1 MEVPEKFVNV
11 DAEAGRIPDFVEPF
25 DSTMRLLQIV
35 SFAALMSGLFSP
47 SSLHAQDYGIEVEV
61 VSEDIGMLVGALGIT
76 DLSGYSCSRVY
87 ITMENENDFL
97 SSISGDANNPSYVNT
112 TTNFYHA
119 ILGGTTPNGIN
130 SLLFPV
136 YPDLAYDSWVTIG
149 LEGTPNAV
157 AGEAAVSTVASSL
170 NPWSTNFDPGAGLP
184 GGNIAI
190 DDAVG
195 GAWYALNG
203 DANGVAGAD
212 LKVLAGQFTTTG
224 DLSVQMYTQIFING
238 DGFNEYLPDGVN
250 RPSFIWP
257 VTAVEGC
264 TDDTACNYNADAT
277 NDDGSCTY
285 ADAGLDCDG
294 NCLADADGDGICDG
308 DEIAGCQDNTA
319 CNYDATATDDDGSC
333 TYADAGLDCDGNCLA
348 DADGDGIC
356 DGDEIAGCQDDTACN
371 YTATATDDDGSCSY
385 ADAGLDCDG
394 NCLAD
399 ADGDG
404 ICDGDEIAGCQD
416 DTACNYN
423 ADATDDDGSCTYADA
438 GLDCDGNCLADAD
451 GDGICDG
458 DEIAGCTD
466 EAANNFDPAATDDD
480 GSCDYTCGPDWGEPN
495 TYPSVATVLALITV
509 DGENAAMMDAVGAF
523 VGDELRGEGDIIEFE
538 GATYINMTVYLAG
551 AEEMVDFI
559 FFNQDECSTCTI
571 DADLTAMSFGEYGSF
586 ADPLMFDANCTATT
600 LDVELAEGWNYVS
613 TNVMPESYAME
624 SLFDEALG
632 GSLLKVLGDDAFA
645 LGGSYTPGIPSV
657 FNSLQ
662 MHSDAAGYVI
672 KVDADGLWSS
682 SGEPL
687 DAASTP
693 LDLNEGWNI
702 IGYVPQAAMSVED
715 ALASIDGAVGTVI
728 DGQNGTVWNPANP
741 NEFNSLLDMEPGRS
755 YWVRMLAAATL
766 TYPEMDMDGSGMVL
780 APLRTEDAAQ
790 SMTGWNVTVSPF
802 AAALAA
808 EIRLD
813 EAPVEGEAYIGAFDG
828 ETCVAARPV
837 VSVDGWTGAQ
847 MAVMLEQSADIQ
859 FRLWV
864 DGVEFTSTD
873 MLSLSAGDELGQGGD
888 VLPVLRFA
896 SAANAVVDAGWVDG
910 FALAPMPAHS
920 TTWLDLDLQSAGQA
934 RITVLDARGAEMA
947 VLHDGQLAGGQ
958 HRIALNVTNWAAGT
972 YFIQGTSARGFFR
985 TPLIVQ

>member
-356 DGDEIAGCQDDTACN
+356 DGDEIAGCQDN
-371 YTATATDDDGSCSY
+371 
-385 ADAGLDCDG
+385 
-394 NCLAD
+394 
-399 ADGDG
+399 
-404 ICDGDEIAGCQD
+404 
-416 DTACNYN
+416 TACNYN

>member
-277 NDDGSCTY
+277 N
-285 ADAGLDCDG
+285 
-294 NCLADADGDGICDG
+294 
-308 DEIAGCQDNTA
+308 
-319 CNYDATATDDDGSC
+319 
-333 TYADAGLDCDGNCLA
+333 
-348 DADGDGIC
+348 
-356 DGDEIAGCQDDTACN
+356 
-371 YTATATDDDGSCSY
+371 
-385 ADAGLDCDG
+385 
-394 NCLAD
+394 
-399 ADGDG
+399 
-404 ICDGDEIAGCQD
+404 
-416 DTACNYN
+416 
-423 ADATDDDGSCTYADA
+423 DDGSCTYADA

>member
-333 TYADAGLDCDGNCLA
+333 T
-348 DADGDGIC
+348 
-356 DGDEIAGCQDDTACN
+356 
-371 YTATATDDDGSCSY
+371 Y